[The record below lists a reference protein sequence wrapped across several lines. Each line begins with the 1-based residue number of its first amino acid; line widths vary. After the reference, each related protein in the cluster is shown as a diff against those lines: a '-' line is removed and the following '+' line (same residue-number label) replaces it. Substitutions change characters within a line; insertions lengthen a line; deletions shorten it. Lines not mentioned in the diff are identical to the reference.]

1 MVVVKTAE
9 FNKAS
14 ALALKNAPL
23 QRTMGRVMHHF
34 NDARAAAIEQVTEP
48 VWEQLRSQAA
58 DIKRH
63 TMAHLDYYLEMVDL
77 AVSRNGG
84 HVHFAQSVQEANSIV
99 VEIARRQ
106 QVKRV
111 IKGKSMVSEEL
122 GLNEVLEVRGIEA
135 VETDLG
141 EYIIQLAHETPFH
154 IIAPAMHKSR
164 QEVSDLFQQWLK
176 SAPTRDIQ
184 ELCRIARTT
193 LRDVFAKAD
202 MGVTGANFVVAETGT
217 VVLVTNEGN
226 GRMATSMPRVH
237 VAIVGMEKV
246 VPALEDVTV
255 FLRLLARSATGQRI
269 TTYTTFAG
277 GPRAPGEI
285 DGPEEFHLVIVD
297 NGRLELLRD
306 EGLREALHCIRCGAC
321 SNVCPVYRNVGG
333 HAYGW
338 VYSGPIGAV
347 ITPMMVGLKQAK
359 ELPSASSLC
368 GACREVC
375 PVKID
380 IPRLLLR
387 LRRKVAEGD
396 PATERVT
403 GWMERRLVRR
413 WSGMMKTRRALE
425 RHTSLARLLQR
436 PWVRRGRIRR
446 LPLPLVSRWT
456 RHRDLPAVAPESF
469 RKRWGKELSRRGSGS
484 P

>member
-1 MVVVKTAE
+1 
-9 FNKAS
+9 
-14 ALALKNAPL
+14 
-23 QRTMGRVMHHF
+23 
-34 NDARAAAIEQVTEP
+34 
-48 VWEQLRSQAA
+48 
-58 DIKRH
+58 
-63 TMAHLDYYLEMVDL
+63 
-77 AVSRNGG
+77 
-84 HVHFAQSVQEANSIV
+84 
-99 VEIARRQ
+99 
-106 QVKRV
+106 
-111 IKGKSMVSEEL
+111 
-122 GLNEVLEVRGIEA
+122 
-135 VETDLG
+135 
-141 EYIIQLAHETPFH
+141 
-154 IIAPAMHKSR
+154 
-164 QEVSDLFQQWLK
+164 
-176 SAPTRDIQ
+176 
-184 ELCRIARTT
+184 
-193 LRDVFAKAD
+193 
-202 MGVTGANFVVAETGT
+202 
-217 VVLVTNEGN
+217 
-226 GRMATSMPRVH
+226 
-237 VAIVGMEKV
+237 MEKV

>member
-1 MVVVKTAE
+1 M
-9 FNKAS
+9 
-14 ALALKNAPL
+14 
-23 QRTMGRVMHHF
+23 
-34 NDARAAAIEQVTEP
+34 
-48 VWEQLRSQAA
+48 
-58 DIKRH
+58 
-63 TMAHLDYYLEMVDL
+63 
-77 AVSRNGG
+77 
-84 HVHFAQSVQEANSIV
+84 
-99 VEIARRQ
+99 
-106 QVKRV
+106 
-111 IKGKSMVSEEL
+111 
-122 GLNEVLEVRGIEA
+122 
-135 VETDLG
+135 
-141 EYIIQLAHETPFH
+141 
-154 IIAPAMHKSR
+154 
-164 QEVSDLFQQWLK
+164 
-176 SAPTRDIQ
+176 
-184 ELCRIARTT
+184 
-193 LRDVFAKAD
+193 
-202 MGVTGANFVVAETGT
+202 
-217 VVLVTNEGN
+217 
-226 GRMATSMPRVH
+226 
-237 VAIVGMEKV
+237 
-246 VPALEDVTV
+246 PALEDVTV

-277 GPRAPGEI
+277 GPRARGEI

-436 PWVRRGRIRR
+436 PWVRRGAHQAAAAAPR
-446 LPLPLVSRWT
+446 LPVDSP
-456 RHRDLPAVAPESF
+456 PGPP
-469 RKRWGKELSRRGSGS
+469 RRGARVF